1 MVVSVSVVYHCDC
14 MADLHK
20 VKKLKSNHCKS
31 RPLYMGK
38 FCDWISWNGHRMRI
52 IMSHM
57 KAHCGA
63 LYIYQ
68 SFSPV
73 TAVIIYWAHEQRT
86 IVTGW
91 ILFLCPIKWASP
103 HQ

>member
-1 MVVSVSVVYHCDC
+1 MNIMNAVMAESEKQNGGYGYRMVVSVSVVYHCDC

-57 KAHCGA
+57 KAHCEHSI
-63 LYIYQ
+63 YI
-68 SFSPV
+68 SLSP
-73 TAVIIYWAHEQRT
+73 Q
-86 IVTGW
+86 
-91 ILFLCPIKWASP
+91 LL
-103 HQ
+103 Q